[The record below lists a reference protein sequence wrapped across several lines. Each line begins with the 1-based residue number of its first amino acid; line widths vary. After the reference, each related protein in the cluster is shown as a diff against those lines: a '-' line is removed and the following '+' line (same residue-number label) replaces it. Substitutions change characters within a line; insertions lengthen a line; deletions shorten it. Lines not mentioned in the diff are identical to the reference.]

1 MALLKYFKLNKPFLP
16 DPEGPLSAHVS
27 SDCIREANKEVSAA
41 LKVKRAPCIKA
52 TRDHKAVVGKYA
64 VAHGVVNAI
73 KRYQKD
79 FPGDMLKESTVR
91 GWGDA
96 YRKVVDKRVK
106 EAKKTSSKS
115 RLGCANSAKKKKSG
129 RPLTLPE
136 ETDME
141 VQQYILRLCEIGA
154 SINGTVVRASARG
167 ILKIKIKEAR
177 GSRKGP
183 APTLPILTKD
193 WSRYLLERMQLCQLS
208 LKCLTESHASIKK
221 SFLYRQFSFSV
232 SFSLHGRN
240 PSISHHQLG
249 SYST

>member
-1 MALLKYFKLNKPFLP
+1 MALLKYFKLNKPSLP

-79 FPGDMLKESTVR
+79 FPGDVLKESTVR
-91 GWGDA
+91 GWRDA
-96 YRKVVDKRVK
+96 YRKVVDERVK
-106 EAKKTSSKS
+106 EAKKRAASPDLDVQT
-115 RLGCANSAKKKKSG
+115 LPKKKCG

-136 ETDME
+136 EIDME
-141 VQQYILRLCEIGA
+141 VQQYILHLHEIGA